1 MIIGRSVHTTE
12 SRKSHTG
19 TVKKRTAVVGI
30 GTAALAA
37 MAVASVRS
45 RIKAMPVPETG
56 TFPNTMDFARWGT
69 GDKTVLWIPGG
80 PGSDVPQGTFAALSG
95 AQFRPLLEAG
105 YSVWQ
110 VTRRRNMPEGHNV
123 EDMADD
129 YARLIED
136 HFGGRVDVVVG
147 LSYGGMIVQY
157 LAADHPERVGKAVIA
172 LAAARVTTWG
182 HDVDRRWAQARAG
195 GRWREA
201 GEAMAEYIYPEPS
214 QWRQRKVLGPLLA
227 QMFKDEQVPAGDLRV
242 ESDAEVLFDAT
253 DAVKRITV
261 PTLVISAQEDMFFD
275 PEVVAQTVA
284 AIPGATAIEYEGMG
298 HMKAAMSSRLVQD
311 VLEFAES
318 TTY

>member
-1 MIIGRSVHTTE
+1 M
-12 SRKSHTG
+12 
-19 TVKKRTAVVGI
+19 VGL

-45 RIKAMPVPETG
+45 KVKAMPVPETG
-56 TFPNTMDFARWGT
+56 AFPNTMEYARWGT
-69 GDKTVLWIPGG
+69 GEQVVLWIPGG
-80 PGSDVPQGTFAALSG
+80 PGSDVPEGLFGALSG

-110 VTRRRNMPEGHNV
+110 VTRRRNMPDGYGV

-129 YARLIED
+129 YARLIGD

-182 HDVDRRWAQARAG
+182 HDVDRRWAQARAS

-214 QWRQRKVLGPLLA
+214 KWRQRKALGPLLA
-227 QMFKDEQVPAGDLRV
+227 RMFKDDQVPAGDLKV
-242 ESDAEVLFDAT
+242 ESDAEVQFDAT
-253 DAVKRITV
+253 EALARITV
-261 PTLVISAQEDMFFD
+261 PTLLISAADDMFFD
-275 PEVVAQTVA
+275 PGMVAQTVA

-298 HMKAAMSSRLVQD
+298 HMRAAMSSRLVAD
-311 VLEFAES
+311 VLEFAQR
-318 TTY
+318 